1 MWGLQ
6 MIDFRRA
13 LFATVSAV
21 ILSCASS
28 AYAQDTTPPADPP
41 PPPPADEPAD
51 TQPGDKEVERVVVT
65 GSRLK
70 KNEFTSSA
78 PIQIITREDATLE
91 GLTDT
96 ADILQASST
105 AAGSQQINNTFS
117 NFVIPGGTGANTIS
131 LRGLGANRT
140 LVLVNGRRLAP
151 AGSTGQLG
159 QPDLNTLPQSMIER
173 FEILKDGSSS
183 IYGSDA
189 VAGAVNVITRKNFEG
204 LQVSG
209 DTTITQEGG
218 GNSYRLD
225 GIWGEVFDRG
235 SIMIAAE
242 YYKRDVLKLGDRD
255 YFACAQDNVYEVGTG
270 RLLDIIDPRTGQSQ
284 CQNYFAG
291 VWQRLSGGVFAY
303 NDATV
308 AGGGPWGLDLEN
320 YHRVGISYPRMARVF
335 GAPTLCGADLHL
347 CTATEQF
354 AVMNDAQKAAV
365 EAAWRQS
372 QAELIQDDPRFLEGD
387 LVSPVERGSV
397 YLEASYDVGSGIELY
412 TENTFTRR
420 KGNQSR
426 WVQLFP
432 VIPGYHV
439 TNPIPENAQPI
450 IPYEATSS
458 QEVDFARTVWGMRG
472 DLGDKVPLIGNWS
485 YDLYA
490 QHSRS
495 DASYTG
501 SFIYFDRILAT
512 TIGFP
517 DACDPSLIFIGPDPG
532 NCPTVEWFSPEV
544 LSGNFTPEQRAFL
557 FGEETGTT
565 VYTQSLING
574 VVTGDLVEVPYGT
587 VSAAV
592 GFEAR
597 RDEIDDTPG
606 EQARLDNYW
615 GQSSAG
621 RTAGSD
627 TVAEVFGEVEIPLL
641 AGMKF
646 AESLTLDA
654 SARYTSYDSYGDGSV
669 YKLGLN
675 YQITPEY
682 RVRGTTGTSFRAPAL
697 FEMFLGDQ
705 TGFQSQNNIDP
716 CINWD
721 LSSDPRI
728 FNSCGPGGLNL
739 PPGYLGGA
747 SDAIVFTG
755 GGGIGTL
762 RAETS
767 EARTV
772 GFIWT
777 PDWIDL
783 SIAVDYWEF
792 EVNDEVSQLGA
803 AAIVFFCHT
812 REPALANPYCD
823 LFTRDKDP
831 LSTDFGS
838 ILEVND
844 SYLNIASQV
853 TDGLDLNV
861 RYTHEFSFGKM
872 TVDGDFTWTFTDAIN
887 AIGDG
892 EQAFNGTLYDPDF
905 VGSINARFERNDWTF
920 FWHTEMASRTSNSEI
935 LGGNQFLFNG
945 TPFLGVYK
953 HWTEFTA
960 VHDASVRY
968 RADDWSIVVGM
979 NNIFDEPPPTASS
992 DGPSSG
998 TFGRQGNAIAT
1009 GGPYDLL
1016 GRRVFV
1022 SLSKDF

>member
-1 MWGLQ
+1 MTN
-6 MIDFRRA
+6 FRRA
-13 LFATVSAV
+13 LFATMSAV
-21 ILSCASS
+21 VLSYASS
-28 AYAQDTTPPADPP
+28 AVAQDTTPPPDQP
-41 PPPPADEPAD
+41 PPPPADEPSD

-218 GNSYRLD
+218 GNSYRID
-225 GIWGEVFDRG
+225 GIWGTVFDRG
-235 SIMIAAE
+235 AVMVAAE

-270 RLLDIIDPRTGQSQ
+270 RLLDVIDPRTGRSQ

-291 VWQRLSGGVFAY
+291 VWQRLSGGIFAY
-303 NDATV
+303 NDAATP
-308 AGGGPWGLDLEN
+308 GGGPWGLDLDN

-335 GAPTLCGADLHL
+335 GAPTLCGADFHL

-354 AVMNDAQKAAV
+354 AVMNDAQKAAT

-387 LVSPVERGSV
+387 LVSPVERASAF
-397 YLEASYDVGSGIELY
+397 LEASYDVGAGIELY

-420 KGNQSR
+420 KGDQSR

-432 VIPGYHV
+432 VIGGDHI
-439 TNPIPENAQPI
+439 TNPIPEPAQPI
-450 IPYEATSS
+450 IPYRATAS
-458 QEVDFARTVWGMRG
+458 QEVDFFRTVWGMRG
-472 DLGDKVPLIGNWS
+472 DLGEKVPLIGNWS
-485 YDLYA
+485 YDLYV

-501 SFIYFDRILAT
+501 SFIYFDRMLAT
-512 TIGFP
+512 ILGGPVACEPGF
-517 DACDPSLIFIGPDPG
+517 IFLGPDPG
-532 NCPTVEWFSPEV
+532 FCPTIEWFSPEV
-544 LSGNFTPEQRAFL
+544 LSGNFTQEQRSFL

-574 VVTGDLVEVPYGT
+574 VVTGDLVEVPYGM
-587 VSAAV
+587 VSAAI

-597 RDEIDDTPG
+597 RDELDDTPG

-621 RTAGSD
+621 RTAGKD

-697 FEMFLGDQ
+697 FEMFLGNQ
-705 TGFQSQNNIDP
+705 TGFQNQNNIDP

-721 LSSDPRI
+721 LSSDPRLVDT
-728 FNSCGPGGLNL
+728 CGPGGLGL
-739 PPGYLGGA
+739 PPGYLGGS

-762 RAETS
+762 RAEKS

-823 LFTRDKDP
+823 LFTRDTDP
-831 LSTDFGS
+831 LSPDFGS

-844 SYLNIASQV
+844 SYLNIASQIS
-853 TDGLDLNV
+853 DGMDLNV
-861 RYTHEFSFGKM
+861 RYTHEFSFGKL

-892 EQAFNGTLYDPDF
+892 EQAFNGTLYDPDM

-920 FWHTEMASRTSNSEI
+920 FWHTEMASRTSNSEL

-979 NNIFDEPPPTASS
+979 NNIFDEAPPTASS
-992 DGPSSG
+992 DGPSAG

-1016 GRRVFV
+1016 GRRVFI

>member
-1 MWGLQ
+1 MTN
-6 MIDFRRA
+6 FRRA
-13 LFATVSAV
+13 LFATVSAM
-21 ILSCASS
+21 IFSWASS
-28 AYAQDTTPPADPP
+28 AFAQDTTPPADPP
-41 PPPPADEPAD
+41 PPPSDQPAAPPEE
-51 TQPGDKEVERVVVT
+51 DKDVERVVVT

-96 ADILQASST
+96 ADILQGSST
-105 AAGSQQINNTFS
+105 AAGSQQINNTFGA
-117 NFVIPGGTGANTIS
+117 FVVPGGSGANTIS

-209 DTTITQEGG
+209 DANVTLEGG

-225 GIWGEVFDRG
+225 GIWGTVFDRG
-235 SIMIAAE
+235 AITVAAE
-242 YYKRDVLKLGDRD
+242 YYKRDPLNVGDRD
-255 YFACAQDNVYEVGTG
+255 YFSCAQDNVYEVGTG
-270 RLLDIIDPRTGQSQ
+270 RLLDVIDPRTGQSQ

-291 VWQRLSGGVFAY
+291 VWQRLSGGVFTVDPA
-303 NDATV
+303 ATP
-308 AGGGPWGLDLEN
+308 GGGPYGLDLAG

-354 AVMNDAQKAAV
+354 AVMTDAQKAQV
-365 EAAWRQS
+365 EAAWRAS
-372 QAELIQDDPRFLEGD
+372 QAELIQDDPRFNGTD
-387 LVSPVERGSV
+387 VISPVERGSV
-397 YLEASYDVGSGIELY
+397 FLEASYDVGSGIELY
-412 TENTFTRR
+412 TENTLTRR
-420 KGNQSR
+420 KSNQDR

-450 IPYEATSS
+450 IPYEATAS
-458 QEVDFARTVWGMRG
+458 QEVDFIRTVWGMRG
-472 DLGDKVPLIGNWS
+472 DLSDKFPLIGNWS
-485 YDLYA
+485 YDLYV

-501 SFIYFDRILAT
+501 SFIYFDRMLAT

-517 DACDPSLIFIGPDPG
+517 DACDPTLIFIGPDPG
-532 NCPTVEWFSPEV
+532 FCPTVNWFNAAE

-565 VYTQSLING
+565 VYTQSMING
-574 VVTGDLVEVPYGT
+574 VVTGDLFELPYGT
-587 VSAAV
+587 VAAAA
-592 GFEAR
+592 GFEVR

-621 RTAGSD
+621 RTAGED
-627 TVAEVFGEVEIPLL
+627 TVSEVFAEVEIPILG
-641 AGMKF
+641 GMKF

-654 SARYTSYDSYGDGSV
+654 SGRYTSYDSYGDGSV
-669 YKLGLN
+669 YKLGVN
-675 YQITPEY
+675 WQITPEY
-682 RVRGTTGTSFRAPAL
+682 RLRGTTGTSFRAPAL
-697 FEMFLGDQ
+697 YEMFLGDQ

-721 LSSDPRI
+721 LSPDPDI
-728 FNSCGPGGLNL
+728 VASCGPGGLGL

-755 GGGIGTL
+755 GGGVGIL
-762 RAETS
+762 RAEKS

-803 AAIVFFCHT
+803 GNIVLFCHT
-812 REPALANPYCD
+812 RAPILANPYCD
-823 LFTRDKDP
+823 LFTRDTDP

-853 TDGLDLNV
+853 SDGLDLNV
-861 RYTHEFSFGKM
+861 RYSHEFSFGKL
-872 TVDGDFTWTFTDAIN
+872 VIDGDFTWTFTDSID

-892 EQAFNGTLYDPDF
+892 AFEFNGTLYDPDF
-905 VGSINARFERNDWTF
+905 VGSLNTRFERGDWTF

-935 LGGNQFLFNG
+935 IGGNQLLFNG
-945 TPFLGVYK
+945 TPFVGVYK
-953 HWTEFTA
+953 HYTEFAA

-968 RADDWSIVVGM
+968 RADDWAIVLGM
-979 NNIFDEPPPTASS
+979 NNLFDEPPPTVSS
-992 DGPSSG
+992 DGPSTG
-998 TFGRQGNAIAT
+998 TFGRQGNTVAT

-1016 GRRVFV
+1016 GRRVFISV
-1022 SLSKDF
+1022 TKEF